1 MNSPFSNNYQSF
13 IKSKDSLIESF
24 QKKHNVINKKK
35 SLWKDYKQ
43 GLEVWETEQLKMDQQ
58 LRVLHP
64 PNDEMRRE
72 IDSSDNRKQYQQ
84 QQQQLQQQQQQQ
96 QQNQQQQQ
104 FNDSNSGDN
113 IHFLLVVI
121 EDMVTW

>member
-1 MNSPFSNNYQSF
+1 
-13 IKSKDSLIESF
+13 
-24 QKKHNVINKKK
+24 
-35 SLWKDYKQ
+35 
-43 GLEVWETEQLKMDQQ
+43 MDQQ

-96 QQNQQQQQ
+96 QNQQQQQ

-121 EDMVTW
+121 EHGDLVTTEAEFQEILLSLGQEDDENPLVKAERVAAKIPDMILDPVKIKYYLWTQTIL